1 MYMIFEFDDPRFGSP
16 KFHNPH
22 QEKVFGAPKSFILT
36 DFKLSK
42 MYPVVSCQHAGF
54 ECPETSCFFVQNLIW
69 WQLRSKFW
77 PSPSLAYQHRAD
89 MVQILPQPIS
99 NPPNSGISCSRCSKM
114 FQRESFAYDH
124 QPPYPTRAWNI
135 SRKVFQMFQNAYQID
150 TSSGSNPQKPIQ
162 ISGPAH
168 L

>member
-1 MYMIFEFDDPRFGSP
+1 M
-16 KFHNPH
+16 
-22 QEKVFGAPKSFILT
+22 
-36 DFKLSK
+36 
-42 MYPVVSCQHAGF
+42 
-54 ECPETSCFFVQNLIW
+54 
-69 WQLRSKFW
+69 RSKFW

-99 NPPNSGISCSRCSKM
+99 NPPNSRIFCSRCSKM

-150 TSSGSNPQKPIQ
+150 TSSGSRSKFSGYTFQ
-162 ISGPAH
+162 IAQDTRFNQAHVGTEGAFGALASAASVAFQGLCTAVPTCACTLGASPAQRQR
-168 L
+168 